1 MLALTCTTAVMDGT
15 SDLNRSIRTEAT
27 RLFEESY
34 TRVFGSNIRITPQG
48 ESFFRRFYERFFA
61 ASPRVPMLFSQ
72 TDMDRQIPMLKKSLH
87 HVVALYV
94 TDTITDY
101 LREIAERHRVLGIDA
116 ELYDLWLDCLMDTV
130 REFDTQ
136 CDMSTELA
144 WRLALTPTITY
155 MKLSGSDRAPLQG
168 P

>member
-1 MLALTCTTAVMDGT
+1 M
-15 SDLNRSIRTEAT
+15 NRSIRTEAT

-34 TRVFGSNIRITPQG
+34 TRVFGSSIRITPQG

-72 TDMDRQIPMLKKSLH
+72 TDMDHQIPMLKKSLH
-87 HVVALYV
+87 QVVALHV

-130 REFDTQ
+130 CEFDTQ
-136 CDMSTELA
+136 CDMITELA
-144 WRLALTPTITY
+144 WRLALTPAITY
-155 MKLSGSDRAPLQG
+155 MKLWAGSDRSPLQG